1 MSDKYFE
8 EMSFVIEKALAD
20 KVDGF
25 VIFKS
30 LYEGDKAAGRIK
42 VFHNRNELS
51 IYYDNC
57 NALGYG
63 HSAGPYWEL
72 YNVENGNTVRFGQTK
87 VNELITYIKKVC
99 NLE

>member
-1 MSDKYFE
+1 MNDKYFE
-8 EMSFVIEKALAD
+8 RMSFFIEKALAD

-25 VIFKS
+25 VVFKS
-30 LYEGDKAAGRIK
+30 LFDGDKAAGRIK

-63 HSAGPYWEL
+63 PSAGPYWEL
-72 YNVENGNTVRFGQTK
+72 YNVKTHNTVRFGQTE
-87 VNELITYIKKVC
+87 VGELVSYISEAC